1 MKISADLLLARGFN
15 SEKELN
21 DFLNNCVDKN
31 WVEEL
36 KEYYGLVNSDK
47 IVEKTVVEEET
58 IKTEDLQKDKKSKN
72 KVKEEL

>member
-1 MKISADLLLARGFN
+1 MKISTDLLLARGFN

-58 IKTEDLQKDKKSKN
+58 IKAEDLQKDKKSK
-72 KVKEEL
+72 K